1 MQVQQAQPRGSD
13 RPPSPLQQSEHTPM
27 TPTKWLPE
35 ISLEKTSLYYRLNV
49 LFWLIFL
56 YPVLVFVYYAW
67 RYDFLTDPL
76 LAPFVL
82 LVLFFALIGFT
93 ALRKLFDKII
103 AISTEL
109 SDRIGQIEAAADE
122 PLFDLPDKEEDSELQ
137 RIISSVNSIE
147 GRLVSITRRLE
158 EKSSEVSILK
168 ELADLCYVTLDPTE
182 ILYVTLER
190 ALLLTDSDLGSVMI
204 IDKTEPK
211 SFVVKASIG
220 LGERVKIGDRLDFD
234 KSIAKYAVINKSP
247 LVIEDIEKDT
257 RFGRSNRPGYATKS
271 FICLPIKTINDIIG
285 VLTIS
290 RKQEDTPFRNE
301 DVEALV
307 PLLSNAAFTYE
318 NIRLMQQLEQN
329 NRNRTF
335 VDKIFK
341 VLGSSLRGSELLHT
355 ILDELQEIVP
365 FSLALVLIR
374 DRNRSDSFTVSNML
388 ATTPAGIAVGSTH
401 SARGSIVD
409 TVLRQ
414 ESILIID
421 DTSQLAGAADKQ
433 LFHSNGGVTSGLV
446 APLSINGKGHGVLV
460 LTAPEAKLLRANR
473 FLLEWAANVLALAI
487 RHNRLTA
494 AVIKRDQE
502 MKTIRQIGDALASS
516 TFDISKVLQYTM
528 EMIREIMTVEAGV
541 LFLLEDKKLKLAS
554 GFNIDVEA
562 LKSLRLKLGEGIAGS
577 VAARGESML
586 VNDTGKSSHFSPEID
601 KVAKFTTA
609 SALCVP
615 IISQGQVVGVIEVLN
630 KTSGGFDANDEA
642 LLHSISSS
650 VSIAVE
656 NSRLYEETVSLAEHE
671 RGIRKVFQKFVPKE
685 VVDKITQATDGQAV
699 LDEFKTLTL
708 LNIDLRGFS
717 RLTQQIGPQKTV
729 SLLNYFFS
737 VMGSIVFKHHG
748 IVDKYLGD
756 GFLAIFGAPASSSMD
771 AENAISAALEMQA
784 AVKAVNDHFIKELGA
799 SVSIGISIHTG
810 EVVVGN
816 IGFDMKMDYT
826 VIGDPVNAV
835 FRIQEM
841 TKTYQN
847 GILVGEDTCR
857 AARSALDLR
866 ETGKTIGDRKVLE
879 LLGMKNGD

>member
-1 MQVQQAQPRGSD
+1 
-13 RPPSPLQQSEHTPM
+13 M
-27 TPTKWLPE
+27 TPIKWLPE

-76 LAPFVL
+76 LVPFVL

-93 ALRKLFDKII
+93 ALRKLFDRII
-103 AISTEL
+103 NISTEL
-109 SDRIGQIEAAADE
+109 SARIGKIEADADE
-122 PLFDLPDKEEDSELQ
+122 PLFDLPDEEEDSELQ

-147 GRLVSITRRLE
+147 ARLVNITGRLE

-168 ELADLCYVTLDPTE
+168 ELADLCYVTLDPAE

-190 ALLLTDSDLGSVMI
+190 ALLLTNSDIGSVMI

-290 RKQEDTPFRNE
+290 RKQEAAPFKNE
-301 DVEALV
+301 DVEALI

-318 NIRLMQQLEQN
+318 NIRLLQQLEQN
-329 NRNRTF
+329 RRNRAF
-335 VDKIFK
+335 VDKVFK

-355 ILDELQEIVP
+355 ILNELRQIVP
-365 FSLALVLIR
+365 FSLALVLLR
-374 DRNRSDSFTVSNML
+374 AQDRRHGFTVSDML
-388 ATTPAGIAVGSTH
+388 ATTPTDIAVGSTH
-401 SARGSIVD
+401 SAQGSIID

-414 ESILIID
+414 ESMLIID
-421 DTSQLAGAADKQ
+421 DTSQLTGNADKQ
-433 LFHSNGGVTSGLV
+433 LFHGKDGKTSGLIV
-446 APLSINGKGHGVLV
+446 PLSINGRGHGVLV
-460 LTAPEAKLLRANR
+460 LAAPEAQLLRDNR
-473 FLLEWAANVLALAI
+473 LLLEWTANVLSLAL
-487 RHNRLTA
+487 RHNQLTA

-528 EMIREIMTVEAGV
+528 EMIRESMDVEAGV
-541 LFLLEDKKLKLAS
+541 LFLLEDNELKLAS

-601 KVAKFTTA
+601 KVARFTTT

-630 KTSGGFDANDEA
+630 KTSNGFDDNDKA

-656 NSRLYEETVSLAEHE
+656 NSRLYKETVSLAEHE
-671 RGIRKVFQKFVPKE
+671 RGIRQVFQKFVPRE
-685 VVDKITQATDGQAV
+685 VVDQITRAGAGQAM

-708 LNIDLRGFS
+708 LNIDLRSFS
-717 RLTQQIGPQKTV
+717 DLTRQIGPQKTV
-729 SLLNYFFS
+729 SLLNHFFS
-737 VMGSIVFKHHG
+737 VMGTIVFKHHG

-771 AENAISAALEMQA
+771 AENAVVAALEMQA
-784 AVKAVNDHFIKELGA
+784 AVGAVNDYFIKELGA

-841 TKTYQN
+841 TKTYRN

-866 ETGKTIGDRKVLE
+866 ETGKTVGDRKVLE
-879 LLGMKNGD
+879 LLGMKNGK

>member
-1 MQVQQAQPRGSD
+1 
-13 RPPSPLQQSEHTPM
+13 M

-82 LVLFFALIGFT
+82 LVLVFALIGFT

-109 SDRIGQIEAAADE
+109 SERISQIETATNG
-122 PLFDLPDKEEDSELQ
+122 PVLDLPDAGEDSELQ
-137 RIISSVNSIE
+137 RIVTSISSIE
-147 GRLVSITRRLE
+147 NRLVSITRKLE
-158 EKSSEVSILK
+158 EKSTEVSVLK
-168 ELADLCYVTLDPTE
+168 ELADLCYVTMDPTE

-190 ALLLTDSDLGSVMI
+190 ALLLTGSDLGSVMI

-234 KSIAKYAVINKSP
+234 NSIAKYAVINKSP
-247 LVIEDIEKDT
+247 LVIEDIEQDT
-257 RFGRSNRPGYATKS
+257 RFGRVNRPGYATKS

-290 RKQEDTPFRNE
+290 RKQEDKPFRNE
-301 DVEALV
+301 EVEVLI

-318 NIRLMQQLEQN
+318 NIRLMQQLELN

-335 VDKIFK
+335 VEKIFK
-341 VLGSSLRGSELLHT
+341 ILGSSLRGNELLHT
-355 ILDELQEIVP
+355 ILGELREIIP
-365 FSLALVLIR
+365 FSSALVLIR
-374 DRNRSDSFTVSNML
+374 DQNQRDSFTVIDML
-388 ATTPAGIAVGSTH
+388 ATTPAAIAVGSRH
-401 SARGSIVD
+401 SARESIIG

-414 ESILIID
+414 ESMLIID
-421 DTSQLAGAADKQ
+421 DTGQLAGKANKQ
-433 LFHSNGGVTSGLV
+433 LFHNNNNNKKAGSAGLV
-446 APLSINGKGHGVLV
+446 APLSINGRGQGVLV
-460 LTAPEAKLLRANR
+460 LTAPGAGLLRSNR
-473 FLLEWAANVLALAI
+473 FLLEWAANVLSLAI
-487 RHNRLTA
+487 RHSRLAA

-528 EMIREIMTVEAGV
+528 EMIREIMDVEAGV
-541 LFLLEDKKLKLAS
+541 LFLLEDKELKLAS

-601 KVAKFTTA
+601 KVAKFTTS
-609 SALCVP
+609 SALCIP
-615 IISQGQVVGVIEVLN
+615 IISQGRVVGVIEVLN
-630 KTSGGFDANDEA
+630 KTSNGFDANDEA
-642 LLHSISSS
+642 LLHSIASS
-650 VSIAVE
+650 VSIATE
-656 NSRLYEETVSLAEHE
+656 NSRLYKETVSLAKHE
-671 RGIRKVFQKFVPKE
+671 RGIRKIFQKFVPRE

-699 LDEFKTLTL
+699 LDELKTLTL
-708 LNIDLRGFS
+708 LNIDLRSFS
-717 RLTQQIGPQKTV
+717 MLTQQIGPQKTV
-729 SLLNYFFS
+729 SLLNHFFS

-784 AVKAVNDHFIKELGA
+784 AVKTVNDHFIKELGA

-857 AARSALDLR
+857 AARAALELR
-866 ETGKTIGDRKVLE
+866 ETGKTIGERKVLE
-879 LLGMKNGD
+879 LLGMKDGG